1 MQFFV
6 MLMLLSVGSA
16 AYIPAV
22 GVRRGCAASASIV
35 MKKVDKEVAKEAA
48 PADVMPEV
56 DVEQAKESIK
66 GFTSTPKVT
75 PKAPKALK
83 VEIPDV
89 DVEDAVVE
97 AMKISGKAATAASE
111 AFSAAVEFEKENE
124 VGAKAKD
131 FFSSAVE
138 FWKENEIGLKIQAVA
153 EVATEEVS
161 HTPCTFDR
169 FDALAAS
176 FACQLFVK
184 STRIR
189 PTTRRH
195 PDSHSAHALCAP
207 SQAKKVEMP
216 KAKPMAKKT
225 AKVEI
230 IDSADEPVV
239 KKGLK
244 FKNPFS
250 K

>member
-1 MQFFV
+1 M
-6 MLMLLSVGSA
+6 
-16 AYIPAV
+16 
-22 GVRRGCAASASIV
+22 
-35 MKKVDKEVAKEAA
+35 
-48 PADVMPEV
+48 
-56 DVEQAKESIK
+56 
-66 GFTSTPKVT
+66 
-75 PKAPKALK
+75 
-83 VEIPDV
+83 
-89 DVEDAVVE
+89 
-97 AMKISGKAATAASE
+97 
-111 AFSAAVEFEKENE
+111 
-124 VGAKAKD
+124 
-131 FFSSAVE
+131 
-138 FWKENEIGLKIQAVA
+138 
-153 EVATEEVS
+153 
-161 HTPCTFDR
+161 
-169 FDALAAS
+169 
-176 FACQLFVK
+176 K

-230 IDSADEPVV
+230 TDSADEPVV